1 MTRIETEE
9 DLRKPK
15 IKFEITIDGV
25 INVEDQIEVQNLYD
39 LLVAYAKKHGGMN
52 VTKNSGELYTM
63 KAIEEGTLKTHT
75 IAPVNVTLDE
85 KNISLLAEEVYKRI
99 NSNLKT
105 GALVRP
111 F

>member
-1 MTRIETEE
+1 MKSTVFLMYKPFDNRISKRISTPISETFLCE
-9 DLRKPK
+9 
-15 IKFEITIDGV
+15 
-25 INVEDQIEVQNLYD
+25 
-39 LLVAYAKKHGGMN
+39 N

-111 F
+111 Y